1 MKVDH
6 GISILYGSGEQPS
19 SSDYK
24 FFNTFGNFA
33 GKFDQRRLEVLD
45 KIADSP
51 IDMRFMENLPHD
63 VIMEIQSKCPKA
75 RYLLNDK
82 RSFEI
87 TLKLVIIFIKLSSQ
101 NGDKNKM
108 IEALKLLMEQFLLVD
123 NFDLIESE
131 SEGIEPLGSEM
142 VDVLLNSAVYYQKKY
157 EGEL

>member
-63 VIMEIQSKCPKA
+63 VIMEIQSKCPQA

-108 IEALKLLMEQFLLVD
+108 IEALKFLMEQFLLVD

-131 SEGIEPLGSEM
+131 SEAIEPLGSEM